1 MQLSPMEAAK
11 DDLAIIAAAM
21 FVVFANLCAWSMLAD
36 GDTAWHL
43 AAGQWIIAH
52 RAIPVTDPFSLTAAG
67 APWIAHEWLAE
78 AVMALAYAGG
88 GWSGVS
94 LLFAF
99 AGTSLFLI
107 VSLHLRRWL
116 PPLAVFAVL
125 IVLFLIL
132 QPFLLAR
139 PHMLAWPLLALW
151 VLGLFH
157 AREQSRPPAFI
168 LLPLL
173 IVWANLHGSF
183 ILGILLIGPF
193 AFEALV
199 AEPDKRRAFLG
210 WSFFGFLALGAGCL
224 TPHGPTGLVFP
235 LQVST
240 MNSLPLIREW
250 QATDLLQPTAF
261 SLALAAGLIFAIWRG
276 LKVPPLRLLLL
287 LGLLVM
293 ALQHQRHQAVF
304 AIIATIVLAE
314 PLAACIRPLASPKS
328 SFLTATRQY
337 KLQVGLFAALLLM
350 IAAARLAV
358 PMAPKDSMSVP
369 ASALAVLPD
378 RLKPVPV
385 FNYYDFGG
393 ALILAGV
400 RPFIDGRADLYG
412 DSFVQSYSR
421 MADGDMALFRQAQ
434 QRWKIGWVILAP
446 NNGLTARIKA
456 DPEWR
461 TLYENHNS
469 VVIEYVGKRDRQSRL
484 LGQPDGLP
492 I

>member
-1 MQLSPMEAAK
+1 MRLPSTETAK
-11 DDLAIIAAAM
+11 DDLAIIAAAI
-21 FVVFANLCAWSMLAD
+21 FVVFVNLCAWSMLAD

-43 AAGQWIIAH
+43 AAGQWILAH

-67 APWIAHEWLAE
+67 TPWIAHEWLAE
-78 AVMALAYAGG
+78 AAMGLAYAGA

-94 LLFAF
+94 LLFAC
-99 AGTSLFLI
+99 AGMALFLI
-107 VSLHLRRWL
+107 IGLHLRRWL
-116 PPLAVFAVL
+116 PPLAVFAAL
-125 IVLFLIL
+125 IILFLIL

-157 AREQSRPPAFI
+157 ARERSRPPAFT

-193 AFEALV
+193 ALEALAV
-199 AEPDKRRAFLG
+199 EPDKRRAFLG
-210 WSFFGFLALGAGCL
+210 WSIFGLSALAAGCL
-224 TPHGPTGLVFP
+224 TPHGPMGLVFP

-240 MNSLPLIREW
+240 MDTLPLIREW
-250 QATDLLQPTAF
+250 QATNLLEPTAF
-261 SLALAAGLIFAIWRG
+261 SLTLVAGLIFAIWRG

-293 ALQHQRHQAVF
+293 AFQHQRHQAVF
-304 AIIATIVLAE
+304 GIIAMVILAE
-314 PLAACIRPLASPKS
+314 PVAACIRPATAPKS
-328 SFLTATRQY
+328 PFLTAVRQY
-337 KLQVGLFAALLLM
+337 KLQVGLFAILLLA
-350 IAAARLAV
+350 IAVVRLAV
-358 PMAPKDSMSVP
+358 PMSPKDSMSVP
-369 ASALAVLPD
+369 ASALAALPA
-378 RLKPVPV
+378 RLKTVPV

-412 DSFVQSYSR
+412 DAFVRSYSQI
-421 MADGDMALFRQAQ
+421 ADGDMTLFNRAR

-446 NNGLTARIKA
+446 HNGLVARLESDPMWQIVYTDRNAVIIEHIGDKA
-456 DPEWR
+456 
-461 TLYENHNS
+461 
-469 VVIEYVGKRDRQSRL
+469 K
-484 LGQPDGLP
+484 
-492 I
+492 